1 MSFVKAEIEGETR
14 IKVFGD
20 GSGTAFYDA
29 TIAPSGSSFTL
40 TGTTPSFSQITIPE
54 PIMRLPS
61 NLHKTFEIEVTTTAG
76 STQAIVNEICI
87 AESIDEIRAV

>member
-1 MSFVKAEIEGETR
+1 
-14 IKVFGD
+14 
-20 GSGTAFYDA
+20 
-29 TIAPSGSSFTL
+29 
-40 TGTTPSFSQITIPE
+40 
-54 PIMRLPS
+54 MRLPS